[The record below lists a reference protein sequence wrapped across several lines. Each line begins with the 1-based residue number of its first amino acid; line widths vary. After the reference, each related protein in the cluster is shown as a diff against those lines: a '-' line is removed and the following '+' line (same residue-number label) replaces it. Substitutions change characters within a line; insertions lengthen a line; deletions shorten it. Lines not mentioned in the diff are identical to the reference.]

1 MVQTIIETPKVK
13 YTELDS
19 NPTLTGEGSQIPII
33 IGITGNATP
42 TSGIQKFKNYDACCQ
57 TVANGGIGT
66 DTTTNPLLAF
76 CKDFFEEA
84 KKINAD
90 DIGIP
95 YIYVIDL
102 GVGRT
107 TTEGVTTLNTN
118 DFLSAMDL
126 AKSVREI
133 QAEVYVGFEKTDTA
147 NQIIPIL
154 YSAVASNNT
163 ALSYIKADSEN
174 GNPRIAYF
182 TVAGMNDTELI
193 ALTDDSQSKFVQDS
207 RLGLCEPDGF
217 GKTMARIFVTPFYE
231 EPGYYQYRSVNPGT
245 FKKRTPAEELA
256 LQNAGII
263 FNHDERAGSY
273 IYPKINLAVSTAFAK
288 APSSRPND
296 CLIHMR
302 RNVDQLI
309 REAYEV
315 LYLQLKR
322 NETETNLTY
331 TQADLDELC
340 DSKIEKGHMMP
351 GTQITSVESDI
362 VPYNLKAEG
371 VAVPVNSTLLIGFS
385 MYVEQPNVIAGN
397 TQGSE

>member
-1 MVQTIIETPKVK
+1 MVQTIVEIPKVK

-33 IGITGNATP
+33 IGISGNSTP
-42 TSGIQKFKNYDACCQ
+42 NEGILKFKNYDTCCQ

-66 DTTTNPLLAF
+66 DPTTNPLLAF
-76 CKDFFEEA
+76 LRDFFEES

-90 DIGIP
+90 DAGLP
-95 YIYVIDL
+95 YVYVIDL
-102 GVGRT
+102 GVGKT
-107 TTEGVTTLNTN
+107 TGQSPVL
-118 DFLSAMDL
+118 DASKFLEAMDL

-133 QAEVYVGFEKTDTA
+133 QAEVYVGFKKEDTV

-163 ALSYIKADSEN
+163 ALSYIKEDSEH

-182 TVAGMNDTELI
+182 TVAGMTDTELI
-193 ALTDDSQSKFVQDS
+193 ALTDDTQSKYVQDS
-207 RLGLCEPDGF
+207 RLALVEPTLF
-217 GKTMARIFVTPFYE
+217 GKTMARILLTPSHE
-231 EPGYYQYRSVNPGT
+231 EPGYYEYRSVNPGT
-245 FKKRTPAEELA
+245 FIKRTPAEELA

-263 FNHDERAGSY
+263 FNHDERAGSK
-273 IYPKINLAVSTAFAK
+273 IHPKINLAVSTAFAK

-296 CLIHMR
+296 ALLHMR

-331 TQADLDELC
+331 TQADLDELV
-340 DSKIEKGHMMP
+340 DVKIEKGHMMP

-362 VPYNLKAEG
+362 DPYNLKAEG
-371 VAVPVNSTLLIGFS
+371 VAIPVNSSLLIGFS
-385 MYVEQPNVIAGN
+385 MYVEKPNIIARN
-397 TQGSE
+397 QGGD